1 MTTYY
6 FPVDPVGKVRMTQS
20 DKWKVRPAVDRYR
33 AYADRL
39 RELGCNLHDGDE
51 ITFWIKMPESWSN
64 KKKLSMVGLAHRS
77 KPDLD
82 NLLGA
87 LMDAV
92 SPDGDSHYAVFGEIR
107 KYWGDEGAIS
117 ITRYPRPESP
127 ESETSSHPSPEASS
141 P

>member
-1 MTTYY
+1 MSDTITLH

-20 DKWKVRPAVDRYR
+20 DKWTQRPAVLRYR

-39 RELGCNLHDGDE
+39 RELGANLVDGDAV
-51 ITFWIKMPESWSN
+51 TFWIKMPKSWS
-64 KKKLSMVGLAHRS
+64 KFDRSVSLGMPHRS

-92 SPDGDSHYAVFGEIR
+92 SPDGDSHYAEFGT
-107 KYWGDEGAIS
+107 IS
-117 ITRYPRPESP
+117 KAWASAGGITITRSRLP
-127 ESETSSHPSPEASS
+127 
-141 P
+141 